1 MQVRRRANAHCG
13 QHVKRQAYISTFFIA
28 LLSSLF
34 VATRNNVVVVGVRI
48 WFSSFHLLMS
58 ITECSNCNVS
68 WSPANATEWNALYAS
83 LDGRQYGVVKILDMA
98 TETCTSASQQPM
110 LLHIIFL
117 SFRPTIVLWCHF
129 FEWAKEIK
137 SHNNEKRSQIKTTT
151 TKNVP
156 FWKKNVKYGLCFGC
170 FFPLESVFHS

>member
-1 MQVRRRANAHCG
+1 MQVRRKANAHCG
-13 QHVKRQAYISTFFIA
+13 QHVKRQAYISTFFYCFA
-28 LLSSLF
+28 FL
-34 VATRNNVVVVGVRI
+34 VVRRNNVVVVGVRI

-68 WSPANATEWNALYAS
+68 WSPANATKWNALYAS
-83 LDGRQYGVVKILDMA
+83 LHGRQYGIVKILDMA

-110 LLHIIFL
+110 LLYIIFL

-129 FEWAKEIK
+129 FERAKEIK

-156 FWKKNVKYGLCFGC
+156 F
-170 FFPLESVFHS
+170 